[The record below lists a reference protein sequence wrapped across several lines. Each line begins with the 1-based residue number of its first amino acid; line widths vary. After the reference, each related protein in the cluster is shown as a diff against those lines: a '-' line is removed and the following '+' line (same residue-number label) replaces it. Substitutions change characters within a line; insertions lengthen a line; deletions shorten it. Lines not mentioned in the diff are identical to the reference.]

1 MASNYI
7 HYVPR
12 EQIWVPKDLLAI
24 IPEPK
29 TGTLK
34 GKISGPQSE
43 GTDVALAI

>member
-1 MASNYI
+1 MGANNI

-12 EQIWVPKDLLAI
+12 EQIWVQKDLLAI

-43 GTDVALAI
+43 GTDVTLAI